1 MMLHKIRISDI
12 VDEYG
17 MNDFQTFLQIF
28 NYDYTVYTLT
38 VSLCTKNQ
46 GSLGIN
52 ITYRGGDTATMYI
65 NQQINNMTY
74 AYKYQFDPGLLKKT
88 FRKMLTNHIKQLS
101 HKAIYSGNIDVIS
114 LINKILQ
121 HGQVIR

>member
-38 VSLCTKNQ
+38 ASLCTRNQ
-46 GSLGIN
+46 GSLGVN